1 MNTIYKIT
9 IECTSSEVA
18 DAIRDYANRFNDDE
32 VLWNIVTKLE
42 VED

>member
-1 MNTIYKIT
+1 MTIYKIT

-18 DAIRDYANRFNDDE
+18 EAIRGYANKFNSEE